1 MVTSSVQSVPRKHLT
16 RDCLVLTVPLEL
28 DGGGVITARVVLTQ
42 CPAERILRVLVSVLL
57 LPTD

>member
-1 MVTSSVQSVPRKHLT
+1 ML
-16 RDCLVLTVPLEL
+16 LLTVPLEL
-28 DGGGVITARVVLTQ
+28 DGVGVITARVVLTQ